1 MCHPQPAIVA
11 KGVDSVRSPVSTLA
25 SVDPRAT
32 HATFVQSVADGF
44 LALFGDAQ
52 KLPAEVH
59 RLSEHEAFS
68 DPQRAKILRQG
79 MEELQVSS
87 SPKAAML
94 CSLVPT
100 PSLRGPSFCAPV
112 LQSWEWTYG
121 QTPEFKHDLDL
132 DMGGGRRIV
141 SAFHPSGNPCPY

>member
-44 LALFGDAQ
+44 LALFGDTQ

-100 PSLRGPSFCAPV
+100 PSLRGPSFVPPCCRAGNGPTGKH
-112 LQSWEWTYG
+112 LNSSTTWTSIWVAG
-121 QTPEFKHDLDL
+121 DA
-132 DMGGGRRIV
+132 
-141 SAFHPSGNPCPY
+141 S